1 VSAWQTQAKR
11 FLPALVSAGALYAV
25 LHHVDLRA
33 LGAAMSWKV
42 ATLLLPAMLL
52 YGASTLAIEALCL
65 TLLVRPRHPEFSF
78 FTAARLKCASY
89 LLLTLHYA
97 LGVGALSVLVRR
109 RTGLPIGE
117 AAGIT
122 VLVFAADVLV
132 VFALASGGIAL
143 LGLDAP
149 AGPVLAALGAAL
161 VAGVAVLRARGSLG
175 PLERLRALSFFSALR
190 RAALGQLLRLL
201 GLRALFSCCFVGV
214 YGAAF
219 ASFDLAPELPLLV
232 AGILVVAMV
241 SGLPIAVGGLGTSQ
255 AAFLYVFRG
264 VAEPERLLAVSLVA
278 SAAMITLRVGMGLL
292 FAREYA
298 QEALAH
304 AGEAS

>member
-1 VSAWQTQAKR
+1 VSAWQAQAKR
-11 FLPALVSAGALYAV
+11 VLPVLVSVGALYAV
-25 LHHVDLRA
+25 LRQVDLGA
-33 LGAAMSWKV
+33 LAAALSWKV

-52 YGASTLAIEALCL
+52 YGAVTLAIEALCL
-65 TLLVRPRHPEFSF
+65 ALLVRPRKPDFSLW
-78 FTAARLKCASY
+78 TAARLKCASY

-109 RTGLPIGE
+109 RTGLPLAE

-132 VFALASGGIAL
+132 VVALAGGGIAL
-143 LGLDAP
+143 LGLDETAEI
-149 AGPVLAALGAAL
+149 VLALLGVML
-161 VAGVAVLRARGSLG
+161 VAGVALLRSPRSLG
-175 PLERLRALSFFSALR
+175 PFERLRALSFFSALR
-190 RAALGQLLRLL
+190 RAELRQLLQLV

-219 ASFDLAPELPLLV
+219 ASFDLAPALPLLT

-255 AAFLYVFRG
+255 AAFLYVFRD
-264 VAEPERLLAVSLVA
+264 VADPERLLAVSLIA
-278 SAAMITLRVGMGLL
+278 SAAMIALRVGMGLL

-298 QEALAH
+298 REALASI
-304 AGEAS
+304 GEES